1 MDGNKLKQIFGSL
14 YNHINNLV
22 GVGKLGPKALGC
34 VCLIA
39 KESTVLK
46 GAMIGDILQN
56 TSYHGH
62 GHKELVLCP
71 PDILFFGPMTW
82 KHVTGSITKNDVI
95 KEFLELAFN

>member
-71 PDILFFGPMTW
+71 MTW
-82 KHVTGSITKNDVI
+82 KHVTGSITKNDII